1 MLTLKVWIFIMTEL
15 VKFKNSQSS
24 RSFDK
29 MANIMQQKKM
39 VLRKNKMEKGLSLI
53 EASMVLALSAIV
65 VSGVM
70 FYYQSASDS
79 NKTQNTVSQVM
90 SVMSAINGLY
100 VGQASYSGLSDT
112 VLYNSSAVP
121 ANYKGSTKGVI
132 NNPFGGRLHVA
143 QNTDPTSGGYA
154 LFLDGVPQS
163 SCVNIASMNLGTSLQ
178 GVGVGV
184 PYSTPVKLKASSPGN
199 GNSVTKSNVY
209 SGTLTPANAATLC
222 DGVTNSIT
230 FLMK

>member
-1 MLTLKVWIFIMTEL
+1 MTEL
-15 VKFKNSQSS
+15 IKFKNSQSL

-29 MANIMQQKKM
+29 MVNIMQQKKM
-39 VLRKNKMEKGLSLI
+39 NLRKNKMEKGLSLI

-100 VGQASYSGLSDT
+100 VGQASYAGLSDD
-112 VLYNSSAVP
+112 VLYTSSAVP
-121 ANYKGSTKGVI
+121 ENYKDQATKKI
-132 NNPFGGRLHVA
+132 NNPFGGKLSVA
-143 QNTDPTSGGYA
+143 SRNNSGGYT
-154 LFLDGVPQS
+154 LTLEGVPKS

-178 GVGVGV
+178 GVGVAV
-184 PYSTPVKLKASSPGN
+184 NNLNSSPVALPAKGTPPTQ
-199 GNSVTKSNVY
+199 GPIY
-209 SGTLTPANAATLC
+209 SGTLTPANAAALC
-222 DGVTNSIT
+222 SASINSIT

>member
-1 MLTLKVWIFIMTEL
+1 M
-15 VKFKNSQSS
+15 N
-24 RSFDK
+24 
-29 MANIMQQKKM
+29 
-39 VLRKNKMEKGLSLI
+39 LRKNKMEKGLSLI

-100 VGQASYSGLSDT
+100 VGQASYTGLTDA
-112 VLYNSSAVP
+112 VLYSSSAVP
-121 ANYKGSTKGVI
+121 ENYKDKTNKQI
-132 NNPFGGRLHVA
+132 NNPFGGKLRVA
-143 QNTDPTSGGYA
+143 PSGGGYT
-154 LFLDGVPQS
+154 LSLDGVPKS

-184 PYSTPVKLKASSPGN
+184 
-199 GNSVTKSNVY
+199 NSGTALNPEALGSGKQPARGKVY
-209 SGTLTPANAATLC
+209 SGSLTPANAAILC
-222 DGVTNSIT
+222 SDGPNSIT

>member
-1 MLTLKVWIFIMTEL
+1 MV
-15 VKFKNSQSS
+15 
-24 RSFDK
+24 
-29 MANIMQQKKM
+29 NIMQQKKM
-39 VLRKNKMEKGLSLI
+39 NLRKNKMEKGLSLI

-100 VGQASYSGLSDT
+100 VGQASYDGLSDT

-121 ANYKGSTKGVI
+121 ANYKGSTGVI

-143 QNTDPTSGGYA
+143 PNTGTNGGYA
-154 LFLDGVPQS
+154 LLLDGVPQS

-184 PYSTPVKLKASSPGN
+184 TSMTTSASSVSLNATASGN
-199 GNSVTKSNVY
+199 TVTKGAVY
-209 SGTLTPANAATLC
+209 SGTLTPAKAATLC
-222 DGVTNSIT
+222 SDVTNSIT

>member
-1 MLTLKVWIFIMTEL
+1 MLK
-15 VKFKNSQSS
+15 
-24 RSFDK
+24 R
-29 MANIMQQKKM
+29 KKA
-39 VLRKNKMEKGLSLI
+39 EKGLSLI

-79 NKTQNTVSQVM
+79 NKTQNTVSEVM

-100 VGQASYSGLSDT
+100 VGQSSYTGLSDS

-121 ANYKGSTKGVI
+121 ANYKGTSGII

-143 QNTDPTSGGYA
+143 PNTGSAGGYA
-154 LFLDGVPQS
+154 LLLDGVPQS

-178 GVGVGV
+178 GVGVKVTSMTQGTSSV
-184 PYSTPVKLKASSPGN
+184 NLAPQAISSGTVSPG
-199 GNSVTKSNVY
+199 TVY
-209 SGTLTPANAATLC
+209 SGNLTPANAATLC
-222 DGVTNSIT
+222 KDETNSIT

>member
-1 MLTLKVWIFIMTEL
+1 MLDITK
-15 VKFKNSQSS
+15 KQ
-24 RSFDK
+24 K
-29 MANIMQQKKM
+29 MLRRKKA
-39 VLRKNKMEKGLSLI
+39 EKGLSLI

-79 NKTQNTVSQVM
+79 NKTQNTVSEVM

-100 VGQASYSGLSDT
+100 VGQSSYTGLSDS

-121 ANYKGSTKGVI
+121 ANYKGTTGVI

-143 QNTDPTSGGYA
+143 PNTGGGYA
-154 LFLDGVPQS
+154 LLLDGVPQS

-178 GVGVGV
+178 GVGVKVTSMNSGTASV
-184 PYSTPVKLKASSPGN
+184 SLTPQAITSSVSPG
-199 GNSVTKSNVY
+199 TVY
-209 SGTLTPANAATLC
+209 SGNLTPANAATLC
-222 DGVTNSIT
+222 KDETNSIT

>member
-1 MLTLKVWIFIMTEL
+1 MAEL
-15 VKFKNSQSS
+15 VKFKNSQSL

-29 MANIMQQKKM
+29 MVDIMQQK
-39 VLRKNKMEKGLSLI
+39 RNKMEKGLSLI

-100 VGQASYSGLSDT
+100 VGQASYTGLNNE
-112 VLYNSSAVP
+112 VLLNSSAVP
-121 ANYKGSTKGVI
+121 ENYKDKTNKKI
-132 NNPFGGRLHVA
+132 NNPFGGELKVA
-143 QNTDPTSGGYA
+143 PHGGGYT
-154 LFLDGVPQS
+154 LSLNGVPKS

-178 GVGVGV
+178 GVGVGISGAV
-184 PYSTPVKLKASSPGN
+184 PTPEALN
-199 GNSVTKSNVY
+199 GRQPAKNKVY
-209 SGTLTPANAATLC
+209 SGTLTPANAAALC
-222 DGVTNSIT
+222 SDATNNIT

>member
-1 MLTLKVWIFIMTEL
+1 MV
-15 VKFKNSQSS
+15 
-24 RSFDK
+24 
-29 MANIMQQKKM
+29 NIMQQKKM
-39 VLRKNKMEKGLSLI
+39 NLRKNKMEKGLSLI

-100 VGQASYSGLSDT
+100 VGQASYTGLTDN
-112 VLYNSSAVP
+112 VLLNSSAVP
-121 ANYKGSTKGVI
+121 ENYKDKTNNKI
-132 NNPFGGRLHVA
+132 NNPFGGKLHVV
-143 QNTDPTSGGYA
+143 QNTGAGGGYA
-154 LFLDGVPQS
+154 LLLDGVPKS

-178 GVGVGV
+178 GVGVEVNAMKSAG
-184 PYSTPVKLKASSPGN
+184 STVALDATPLTRG
-199 GNSVTKSNVY
+199 SVEKNKVY
-209 SGTLTPANAATLC
+209 SGTLTPANAAALC
-222 DGVTNSIT
+222 SGATNSIT

>member
-1 MLTLKVWIFIMTEL
+1 MV
-15 VKFKNSQSS
+15 
-24 RSFDK
+24 
-29 MANIMQQKKM
+29 NIMQQKKM
-39 VLRKNKMEKGLSLI
+39 NLRKNKMEKGLSLI

-100 VGQASYSGLSDT
+100 VGQASYTGLTDA

-121 ANYKGSTKGVI
+121 ENYKDKSTQQI
-132 NNPFGGRLHVA
+132 NNPFGGKLKVA
-143 QNTDPTSGGYA
+143 AVNGGYT
-154 LFLDGVPQS
+154 LTLEKVPKS

-178 GVGVGV
+178 GVGVEVRDNIAPKPLSGTPQRGV
-184 PYSTPVKLKASSPGN
+184 
-199 GNSVTKSNVY
+199 VY
-209 SGTLTPANAATLC
+209 SGTLTPGNAATLC
-222 DGVTNSIT
+222 SDVTNSIT

>member
-1 MLTLKVWIFIMTEL
+1 ML
-15 VKFKNSQSS
+15 
-24 RSFDK
+24 
-29 MANIMQQKKM
+29 NITTKKQRM
-39 VLRKNKMEKGLSLI
+39 LRRKKAEKGLSLI

-79 NKTQNTVSQVM
+79 NKTQNTVSEVM
-90 SVMSAINGLY
+90 SVISAINGLY
-100 VGQASYSGLSDT
+100 VGQSSYDGLSDS

-121 ANYKGSTKGVI
+121 ANYKGATGVI

-143 QNTDPTSGGYA
+143 PNTTPAGGYA
-154 LFLDGVPQS
+154 LLLDGVPQS

-178 GVGVGV
+178 GVGVKV
-184 PYSTPVKLKASSPGN
+184 TSMNTN
-199 GNSVTKSNVY
+199 TKSVSLTPETSTSSVSSGKVY
-209 SGTLTPANAATLC
+209 SGNLTPANAATLC
-222 DGVTNSIT
+222 RDEINSIT

>member
-1 MLTLKVWIFIMTEL
+1 MTEI
-15 VKFKNSQSS
+15 VKFKNSQSL

-29 MANIMQQKKM
+29 MVNIMQQKKM
-39 VLRKNKMEKGLSLI
+39 NLRKNKMEKGLSLI

-100 VGQASYSGLSDT
+100 VGQASYNGLSDT

-121 ANYKGSTKGVI
+121 ANYKGGPGKI
-132 NNPFGGRLHVA
+132 NNPFGGKLSVA
-143 QNTDPTSGGYA
+143 PNVVGYT
-154 LFLDGVPQS
+154 LLLDGVPKS

-178 GVGVGV
+178 GVGVNV
-184 PYSTPVKLKASSPGN
+184 TPANNLTAKPLN
-199 GNSVTKSNVY
+199 GQTPSRGTVY

-222 DGVTNSIT
+222 SGDTNSIT

>member
-1 MLTLKVWIFIMTEL
+1 MV
-15 VKFKNSQSS
+15 
-24 RSFDK
+24 
-29 MANIMQQKKM
+29 NIMQQKKM

-121 ANYKGSTKGVI
+121 ANYKGSTAGVI

-143 QNTDPTSGGYA
+143 PNTGASGGYA
-154 LFLDGVPQS
+154 LLLDGVPQS

-178 GVGVGV
+178 GVGVKTSMQNTSPSV
-184 PYSTPVKLKASSPGN
+184 NLTATTATNPVTPGKI
-199 GNSVTKSNVY
+199 Y

-222 DGVTNSIT
+222 TDVTNSIT

>member
-1 MLTLKVWIFIMTEL
+1 MTEI
-15 VKFKNSQSS
+15 VKFKNSQSL

-29 MANIMQQKKM
+29 MVNIMQQKKM

-100 VGQASYSGLSDT
+100 VGQASYNGLSDT

-121 ANYKGSTKGVI
+121 ANYKGSTTGEI
-132 NNPFGGRLHVA
+132 NNPFGGRLHVV
-143 QNTDPTSGGYA
+143 QNTGPSKGYA
-154 LFLDGVPQS
+154 LHLEGVPQS

-178 GVGVGV
+178 GVGVGITINSG
-184 PYSTPVKLKASSPGN
+184 STPVNLKAPASPGAVKP
-199 GNSVTKSNVY
+199 GEVY
-209 SGTLTPANAATLC
+209 SALTPANAATLC
-222 DGVTNSIT
+222 TGVKNSIT

>member
-1 MLTLKVWIFIMTEL
+1 MTEV
-15 VKFKNSQSS
+15 VKFKNSQSL

-29 MANIMQQKKM
+29 MVNTMQQKKM
-39 VLRKNKMEKGLSLI
+39 IRKNKMEKGLSLI

-100 VGQASYSGLSDT
+100 VGQASYAGLSDE
-112 VLYNSSAVP
+112 VLFNSSAVP
-121 ANYKGSTKGVI
+121 ENYKDKSSRNI
-132 NNPFGGRLHVA
+132 NNPFGGKLKVA
-143 QNTDPTSGGYA
+143 EKTGGGYT
-154 LFLDGVPQS
+154 LTLEGVPKS

-178 GVGVGV
+178 AVGVNV
-184 PYSTPVKLKASSPGN
+184 NNRNSQPVTTPRPGQL
-199 GNSVTKSNVY
+199 Y
-209 SGTLTPANAATLC
+209 SGTLTPGNAATHC
-222 DGVTNSIT
+222 SRETNDIT

>member
-1 MLTLKVWIFIMTEL
+1 MTEL
-15 VKFKNSQSS
+15 VKFENSQSL

-29 MANIMQQKKM
+29 MVNIMQQKKM

-121 ANYKGSTKGVI
+121 ANYKGSTGEI
-132 NNPFGGRLHVA
+132 NNPFGGKLHVA
-143 QNTDPTSGGYA
+143 QNTDNSGGYA
-154 LFLDGVPQS
+154 LLLDGVPQS

-178 GVGVGV
+178 GVGVG
-184 PYSTPVKLKASSPGN
+184 PNIMNNKSTSVKLAAVKAGSSVN
-199 GNSVTKSNVY
+199 ANTIY
-209 SGTLTPANAATLC
+209 SGTLSPANAAKLC
-222 DGVTNSIT
+222 TGVTNSIT

>member
-1 MLTLKVWIFIMTEL
+1 
-15 VKFKNSQSS
+15 
-24 RSFDK
+24 
-29 MANIMQQKKM
+29 M

-121 ANYKGSTKGVI
+121 ANYKGSTGEI
-132 NNPFGGRLHVA
+132 NNPFGGKLHVA
-143 QNTDPTSGGYA
+143 QNTDNSGGYA
-154 LFLDGVPQS
+154 LLLDGVPQS

-178 GVGVGV
+178 GVGVG
-184 PYSTPVKLKASSPGN
+184 PNIMNNKSTSVKLAAVKAGSSVN
-199 GNSVTKSNVY
+199 ANIIY
-209 SGTLTPANAATLC
+209 SGTLSPANAAKLC
-222 DGVTNSIT
+222 TGVTNSIT

>member
-1 MLTLKVWIFIMTEL
+1 MTEI
-15 VKFKNSQSS
+15 VKFKNSQSL

-29 MANIMQQKKM
+29 MVNIMQQKKM
-39 VLRKNKMEKGLSLI
+39 NLRKNKMEKGLSLI

-100 VGQASYSGLSDT
+100 VGQASYNGLSDA

-121 ANYKGSTKGVI
+121 ANYKGGSGKI
-132 NNPFGGRLHVA
+132 NNPFGGKLSVA
-143 QNTDPTSGGYA
+143 PNVVGYT
-154 LFLDGVPQS
+154 LLLDGVPKS

-178 GVGVGV
+178 GVGVDVNPANNLTAKPLNGQ
-184 PYSTPVKLKASSPGN
+184 TPSRG
-199 GNSVTKSNVY
+199 NVY

-222 DGVTNSIT
+222 SGDTNSIT

>member
-1 MLTLKVWIFIMTEL
+1 ML
-15 VKFKNSQSS
+15 
-24 RSFDK
+24 
-29 MANIMQQKKM
+29 NITKKQKI
-39 VLRKNKMEKGLSLI
+39 LRKRSKKEEKGLSLI

-100 VGQASYSGLSDT
+100 VGQASYTGLSDT

-121 ANYKGSTKGVI
+121 ANYKGGTTGTI

-143 QNTDPTSGGYA
+143 PNTNAAGGYA
-154 LFLDGVPQS
+154 LLLDGIPQS

-178 GVGVGV
+178 GVGVKV
-184 PYSTPVKLKASSPGN
+184 TSMKSDTPSVDLKPQKLTSTSASAGII
-199 GNSVTKSNVY
+199 Y

-222 DGVTNSIT
+222 KDEPNSIT

>member
-1 MLTLKVWIFIMTEL
+1 
-15 VKFKNSQSS
+15 
-24 RSFDK
+24 

-143 QNTDPTSGGYA
+143 QNTEPTSGGYA

-184 PYSTPVKLKASSPGN
+184 QYSTPVRLKASPP
-199 GNSVTKSNVY
+199 GNSVAKNNVY

>member
-1 MLTLKVWIFIMTEL
+1 MV
-15 VKFKNSQSS
+15 
-24 RSFDK
+24 
-29 MANIMQQKKM
+29 NIMQQKKM
-39 VLRKNKMEKGLSLI
+39 NLRKNKMEKGLSLI

-100 VGQASYSGLSDT
+100 VGQASYTGLTDN

-121 ANYKGSTKGVI
+121 ENYKDKSNKTI
-132 NNPFGGRLHVA
+132 NNPFGGKLKVA
-143 QNTDPTSGGYA
+143 ALDAGGYT
-154 LFLDGVPQS
+154 LTLDGVPQS

-178 GVGVGV
+178 GVGVKV
-184 PYSTPVKLKASSPGN
+184 SISKTLTPKALNGSNPKPGD
-199 GNSVTKSNVY
+199 VY
-209 SGTLTPANAATLC
+209 SGTLTPANAAILC
-222 DGVTNSIT
+222 SDVNNSIT

>member
-1 MLTLKVWIFIMTEL
+1 MV
-15 VKFKNSQSS
+15 
-24 RSFDK
+24 
-29 MANIMQQKKM
+29 NIMQKKKM

-121 ANYKGSTKGVI
+121 ANYKGSTAGVI

-143 QNTDPTSGGYA
+143 PNTGASGGYA
-154 LFLDGVPQS
+154 LLLDGVPQS

-178 GVGVGV
+178 GVGVKTSMQNTSSSV
-184 PYSTPVKLKASSPGN
+184 NLTATTATNPVTPGKI
-199 GNSVTKSNVY
+199 Y

-222 DGVTNSIT
+222 TDVTNSIT

>member
-1 MLTLKVWIFIMTEL
+1 M
-15 VKFKNSQSS
+15 N
-24 RSFDK
+24 
-29 MANIMQQKKM
+29 
-39 VLRKNKMEKGLSLI
+39 LRKNKMEKGLSLI

-100 VGQASYSGLSDT
+100 VGQASYDSLSNE

-121 ANYKGSTKGVI
+121 ANYKAGGKI
-132 NNPFGGRLHVA
+132 NNPFGGELSVA
-143 QNTDPTSGGYA
+143 PNKVGYT
-154 LFLDGVPQS
+154 LRLDGVPKS

-178 GVGVGV
+178 GVGVDV
-184 PYSTPVKLKASSPGN
+184 PSNNNQLQAQPLGK
-199 GNSVTKSNVY
+199 SVTPQKSVVY
-209 SGTLTPANAATLC
+209 SALTPANAAKLC
-222 DGVTNSIT
+222 TGENNSIT

>member
-1 MLTLKVWIFIMTEL
+1 MFIMTEFI
-15 VKFKNSQSS
+15 KFKNSQSL

-29 MANIMQQKKM
+29 MVNIMQQKKM
-39 VLRKNKMEKGLSLI
+39 NLRKNKMEKGLSLI

-100 VGQASYSGLSDT
+100 VGQASYTGLTDA
-112 VLYNSSAVP
+112 VLYSSSAVP
-121 ANYKGSTKGVI
+121 ENYKDKTNQQI
-132 NNPFGGRLHVA
+132 NNPFGGKLRVA
-143 QNTDPTSGGYA
+143 PSGGGYT
-154 LFLDGVPQS
+154 LSLDGVPKS

-178 GVGVGV
+178 GVGVEVKSG
-184 PYSTPVKLKASSPGN
+184 PAPTPETLVSGKRPERGK
-199 GNSVTKSNVY
+199 VY
-209 SGTLTPANAATLC
+209 SGSLTPANAAILC
-222 DGVTNSIT
+222 SDGPNSIT
-230 FLMK
+230 FL

>member
-1 MLTLKVWIFIMTEL
+1 MTEL
-15 VKFKNSQSS
+15 VKFENSQSL

-29 MANIMQQKKM
+29 MVNIMQQKKM

-121 ANYKGSTKGVI
+121 ANYKGSTGEI
-132 NNPFGGRLHVA
+132 NNPFGGKLHVA
-143 QNTDPTSGGYA
+143 QNTDNSGGYA
-154 LFLDGVPQS
+154 LLLDGVPQS

-178 GVGVGV
+178 GVGVG
-184 PYSTPVKLKASSPGN
+184 PNIMNNKSTSVKLAAVKAGSSVN
-199 GNSVTKSNVY
+199 ANIIY
-209 SGTLTPANAATLC
+209 SGTLSPANAATLC
-222 DGVTNSIT
+222 TGVTNSIT

>member
-1 MLTLKVWIFIMTEL
+1 MTEL
-15 VKFKNSQSS
+15 VKFKNSQSL

-29 MANIMQQKKM
+29 MVNIMQQKKM
-39 VLRKNKMEKGLSLI
+39 NLRKNKMEKGLSLI

-79 NKTQNTVSQVM
+79 NKTQNTISQVM
-90 SVMSAINGLY
+90 SVISAINGLY
-100 VGQASYSGLSDT
+100 VGQASYAGLSDD

-121 ANYKGSTKGVI
+121 ENYKDKDKNSKKI
-132 NNPFGGRLHVA
+132 NNPFGGRLSVA
-143 QNTDPTSGGYA
+143 SKTTGGYT
-154 LFLDGVPQS
+154 LTLEGVPKS

-178 GVGVGV
+178 GVGVNV
-184 PYSTPVKLKASSPGN
+184 TNPDSTPVTTPQAGKL
-199 GNSVTKSNVY
+199 Y

-222 DGVTNSIT
+222 SSETNKIT

>member
-1 MLTLKVWIFIMTEL
+1 ML
-15 VKFKNSQSS
+15 
-24 RSFDK
+24 
-29 MANIMQQKKM
+29 NITKKQRM
-39 VLRKNKMEKGLSLI
+39 LRRKKAEKGLSLI

-79 NKTQNTVSQVM
+79 NKTQNTVSEVM
-90 SVMSAINGLY
+90 SVISAINGLY
-100 VGQASYSGLSDT
+100 VGQSSYDGLSDS

-121 ANYKGSTKGVI
+121 ANYKGATGVI

-143 QNTDPTSGGYA
+143 PNTTSAGGYA
-154 LFLDGVPQS
+154 LLLDGVPQS

-178 GVGVGV
+178 GVGVKV
-184 PYSTPVKLKASSPGN
+184 TSMNTN
-199 GNSVTKSNVY
+199 TKSVSLTPETSTSSVSSGKVY
-209 SGTLTPANAATLC
+209 SGNLTPANAATLC
-222 DGVTNSIT
+222 RDEINSIT

>member
-1 MLTLKVWIFIMTEL
+1 MV
-15 VKFKNSQSS
+15 
-24 RSFDK
+24 
-29 MANIMQQKKM
+29 NIMQQKKM
-39 VLRKNKMEKGLSLI
+39 NLRKNKMEKGLSLI

-100 VGQASYSGLSDT
+100 VGQASYTGLTDN

-121 ANYKGSTKGVI
+121 ENYKDKSNRTI
-132 NNPFGGRLHVA
+132 NNPFGGKLKVA
-143 QNTDPTSGGYA
+143 ALDAGGYTIT
-154 LFLDGVPQS
+154 LDGVPQS

-178 GVGVGV
+178 GVGVKV
-184 PYSTPVKLKASSPGN
+184 TSKTITPKPLNGGNPKPG
-199 GNSVTKSNVY
+199 NVY
-209 SGTLTPANAATLC
+209 SGTLTPANAAILC
-222 DGVTNSIT
+222 SEVNNSIT

>member
-1 MLTLKVWIFIMTEL
+1 MKIWMFIMTGL
-15 VKFKNSQSS
+15 VKFKNSQSL

-29 MANIMQQKKM
+29 MVNIMQQKKM
-39 VLRKNKMEKGLSLI
+39 NLRKNKMEKGLSLI

-100 VGQASYSGLSDT
+100 VGQASYKGLSDA

-121 ANYKGSTKGVI
+121 ANYKGGAGEI
-132 NNPFGGRLHVA
+132 NNPFGGRLRVA
-143 QNTDPTSGGYA
+143 PNSGGYT
-154 LFLDGVPQS
+154 LLLEGVPKS

-184 PYSTPVKLKASSPGN
+184 TPN
-199 GNSVTKSNVY
+199 GNLTANNLNGQPKKGVVY
-209 SGTLTPANAATLC
+209 SGTLTPANAAALC
-222 DGVTNSIT
+222 SEVANSIT

>member
-1 MLTLKVWIFIMTEL
+1 ML
-15 VKFKNSQSS
+15 
-24 RSFDK
+24 
-29 MANIMQQKKM
+29 NITKKQRI
-39 VLRKNKMEKGLSLI
+39 LRRKKAEKGLSLI

-79 NKTQNTVSQVM
+79 NKTQNTVSEVM
-90 SVMSAINGLY
+90 SVISAINGLY
-100 VGQASYSGLSDT
+100 VGQSSYDGLSDS

-121 ANYKGSTKGVI
+121 ANYKGATGVI

-143 QNTDPTSGGYA
+143 PNTTSAGGYA
-154 LFLDGVPQS
+154 LLLDGVPQS

-178 GVGVGV
+178 GVGVKV
-184 PYSTPVKLKASSPGN
+184 TSMNTN
-199 GNSVTKSNVY
+199 TKSVSLTPETSTSSVSSGKVY
-209 SGTLTPANAATLC
+209 SGNLTPANAATLC
-222 DGVTNSIT
+222 RDEINSIT

>member
-1 MLTLKVWIFIMTEL
+1 MTEI
-15 VKFKNSQSS
+15 VKFKNSQSL

-29 MANIMQQKKM
+29 MVNTMQQKKM
-39 VLRKNKMEKGLSLI
+39 IRKNKMEKGLSLI

-100 VGQASYSGLSDT
+100 VGQASYAGLT
-112 VLYNSSAVP
+112 NEVLFNSSAVP
-121 ANYKGSTKGVI
+121 ENYKDKKTKKI
-132 NNPFGGRLHVA
+132 NNPFGGQLTVA
-143 QNTDPTSGGYA
+143 EKASGGYT
-154 LFLDGVPQS
+154 LTLERVPKS

-178 GVGVGV
+178 AVGVNVRPNSNPV
-184 PYSTPVKLKASSPGN
+184 PTLTPGQL
-199 GNSVTKSNVY
+199 Y

-222 DGVTNSIT
+222 TNDTNSIT

>member
-1 MLTLKVWIFIMTEL
+1 MKICIFIMTEI
-15 VKFKNSQSS
+15 VKFKNSQSL

-29 MANIMQQKKM
+29 MVNIMQQKKM
-39 VLRKNKMEKGLSLI
+39 DLRKNKMEKGLSLI

-100 VGQASYSGLSDT
+100 VGQASHDGLSDA

-121 ANYKGSTKGVI
+121 ANYKGGTNEI

-143 QNTDPTSGGYA
+143 PNARGGYA
-154 LFLDGVPQS
+154 LLLDGVPKS

-178 GVGVGV
+178 GVGVDVKQINRQTKQASLTTETLNKG
-184 PYSTPVKLKASSPGN
+184 STATPG
-199 GNSVTKSNVY
+199 KVY

-222 DGVTNSIT
+222 TNDTNSIT

>member
-1 MLTLKVWIFIMTEL
+1 
-15 VKFKNSQSS
+15 
-24 RSFDK
+24 
-29 MANIMQQKKM
+29 MQQKKM

-121 ANYKGSTKGVI
+121 ANYKGSTAGVI

-143 QNTDPTSGGYA
+143 PNTGASGGYA
-154 LFLDGVPQS
+154 LLLDGVPQS

-178 GVGVGV
+178 GVGVKTSMQNTSSSV
-184 PYSTPVKLKASSPGN
+184 NLTATTATNPVTPGKI
-199 GNSVTKSNVY
+199 Y

-222 DGVTNSIT
+222 TDVTNSIT

>member
-1 MLTLKVWIFIMTEL
+1 MLNMTM
-15 VKFKNSQSS
+15 K
-24 RSFDK
+24 
-29 MANIMQQKKM
+29 QKKN
-39 VLRKNKMEKGLSLI
+39 LRKKKAEKGLSLI

-100 VGQASYSGLSDT
+100 VGQASYTGLSDQ

-121 ANYKGSTKGVI
+121 ANYKGTSGVI
-132 NNPFGGRLHVA
+132 NNPFGGRLHVVPNNSA
-143 QNTDPTSGGYA
+143 AGGYA
-154 LFLDGVPQS
+154 ILLDGVPQS

-178 GVGVGV
+178 GVGVKVTSMNTGTATANL
-184 PYSTPVKLKASSPGN
+184 TPQALN
-199 GNSVTKSNVY
+199 GNNVAPGTVY

-222 DGVTNSIT
+222 SDATNSIT

>member
-1 MLTLKVWIFIMTEL
+1 MTEI
-15 VKFKNSQSS
+15 VKFKNSQSL

-29 MANIMQQKKM
+29 MVNIMQQKKM
-39 VLRKNKMEKGLSLI
+39 NLRKNKMEKGLSLI

-100 VGQASYSGLSDT
+100 VGQASYDSLSNE

-121 ANYKGSTKGVI
+121 ANYKAGGKI
-132 NNPFGGRLHVA
+132 NNPFGGELSVA
-143 QNTDPTSGGYA
+143 PNKVGYT
-154 LFLDGVPQS
+154 LRLDGVPKS

-178 GVGVGV
+178 GVGVDV
-184 PYSTPVKLKASSPGN
+184 PPNNNQLQAQTLGKNVAPQKRV
-199 GNSVTKSNVY
+199 VY
-209 SGTLTPANAATLC
+209 SALTPANAAKLC
-222 DGVTNSIT
+222 TGENNSIT

>member
-1 MLTLKVWIFIMTEL
+1 MK
-15 VKFKNSQSS
+15 Q
-24 RSFDK
+24 K
-29 MANIMQQKKM
+29 MKIKK
-39 VLRKNKMEKGLSLI
+39 KAEKGLSLI

-100 VGQASYSGLSDT
+100 VGQASYTGLSDT

-121 ANYKGSTKGVI
+121 ANYKGSTGVI

-143 QNTDPTSGGYA
+143 PNTGATGGYA
-154 LFLDGVPQS
+154 LLLDGVPQS

-178 GVGVGV
+178 GVGVKVASMNSGTA
-184 PYSTPVKLKASSPGN
+184 SASLTPQTLN
-199 GNSVTKSNVY
+199 GTARAGTIY
-209 SGTLTPANAATLC
+209 SGTLTPANAAALC
-222 DGVTNSIT
+222 TDTTNSIT

>member
-1 MLTLKVWIFIMTEL
+1 MV
-15 VKFKNSQSS
+15 
-24 RSFDK
+24 
-29 MANIMQQKKM
+29 NIMQQKKM
-39 VLRKNKMEKGLSLI
+39 NLRKNKMEKGLSLI

-100 VGQASYSGLSDT
+100 VGQASYTGLTDN

-121 ANYKGSTKGVI
+121 ENYKDKSNKTI
-132 NNPFGGRLHVA
+132 NNPFGGKLKVA
-143 QNTDPTSGGYA
+143 ALDAGGYT
-154 LFLDGVPQS
+154 LTLDGVPQS

-178 GVGVGV
+178 GVGVKV
-184 PYSTPVKLKASSPGN
+184 SSSKTLTPKALNGGNPKPGD
-199 GNSVTKSNVY
+199 VY
-209 SGTLTPANAATLC
+209 SGTLTPANAAILC
-222 DGVTNSIT
+222 SDVNNSIT

>member
-1 MLTLKVWIFIMTEL
+1 MLNITK
-15 VKFKNSQSS
+15 KQ
-24 RSFDK
+24 K
-29 MANIMQQKKM
+29 MLRRKKA
-39 VLRKNKMEKGLSLI
+39 EKGLSLI

-79 NKTQNTVSQVM
+79 NKTQNTVSEVM

-100 VGQASYSGLSDT
+100 VGQSSYTGLSDS

-121 ANYKGSTKGVI
+121 ANYKGANGII

-143 QNTDPTSGGYA
+143 PNTAGGYA
-154 LFLDGVPQS
+154 LLLDGVPQS

-178 GVGVGV
+178 GVGVKVASMTNSTTSVNLPIKAISSGGV
-184 PYSTPVKLKASSPGN
+184 SPG
-199 GNSVTKSNVY
+199 TVY
-209 SGTLTPANAATLC
+209 SGNLTPANAATLC
-222 DGVTNSIT
+222 RDETNSIT

>member
-1 MLTLKVWIFIMTEL
+1 MTEI
-15 VKFKNSQSS
+15 VKFKNSQSL

-29 MANIMQQKKM
+29 MVNIMQQKKM
-39 VLRKNKMEKGLSLI
+39 NLRKNKMEKGLSLI

-100 VGQASYSGLSDT
+100 VGQASYGSLSNE

-121 ANYKGSTKGVI
+121 ANYKAAGGKI
-132 NNPFGGRLHVA
+132 NNPFGGELSVA
-143 QNTDPTSGGYA
+143 PNNVGYT
-154 LFLDGVPQS
+154 LRLDGVPKS

-178 GVGVGV
+178 GVGVDV
-184 PYSTPVKLKASSPGN
+184 P
-199 GNSVTKSNVY
+199 KSNQLQAQTLGQSATPNKKVVY
-209 SGTLTPANAATLC
+209 SALTPANAAKLC
-222 DGVTNSIT
+222 TEENNSIT

>member
-1 MLTLKVWIFIMTEL
+1 MTEL
-15 VKFKNSQSS
+15 VKFKNSQSL

-29 MANIMQQKKM
+29 MVNIMQQKKM
-39 VLRKNKMEKGLSLI
+39 NLRKNKMEKGLSLI

-100 VGQASYSGLSDT
+100 VGQASYAGLSDD

-121 ANYKGSTKGVI
+121 ENYKDKNSKKI
-132 NNPFGGRLHVA
+132 NNPFGGRLSVA
-143 QNTDPTSGGYA
+143 SKTGGGYT
-154 LFLDGVPQS
+154 LTLEGVPKS

-178 GVGVGV
+178 GVGVNV
-184 PYSTPVKLKASSPGN
+184 TDP
-199 GNSVTKSNVY
+199 NSNPVTKPQAGKLY

-222 DGVTNSIT
+222 SSETNKIT